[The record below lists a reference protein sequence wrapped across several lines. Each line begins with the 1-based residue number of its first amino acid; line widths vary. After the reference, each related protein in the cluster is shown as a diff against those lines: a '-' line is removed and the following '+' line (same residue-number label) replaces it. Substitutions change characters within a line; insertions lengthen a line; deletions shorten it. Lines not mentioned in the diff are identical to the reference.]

1 VVLEPF
7 FEPLSCGVLEAVLTL
22 VIDWCVIRFDVSVW
36 SIKPAGVNPNVTLF
50 GQQNYF

>member
-1 VVLEPF
+1 MSSNGDLCDGVVDCTGL
-7 FEPLSCGVLEAVLTL
+7 G
-22 VIDWCVIRFDVSVW
+22 RFDVSVW